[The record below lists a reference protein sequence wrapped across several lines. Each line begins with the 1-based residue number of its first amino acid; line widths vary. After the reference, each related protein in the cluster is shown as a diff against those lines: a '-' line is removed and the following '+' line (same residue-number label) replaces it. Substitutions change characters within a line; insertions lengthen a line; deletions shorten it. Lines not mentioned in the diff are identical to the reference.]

1 MVEKTFGMIK
11 PEGMQY
17 SSDIEDR
24 IYSCGLEIIEIKEL
38 VLTGEQFELIY
49 GHSRE
54 RIPDVYD
61 SLKSYMTSRPVA
73 VMCVSGEGAV
83 EKLLEL
89 RGASNAVDAKP
100 GTIRG
105 DYAKDQD
112 YTVLYVRKEFARN
125 VFHAAD
131 ASEAEKMVRLFFGD
145 L

>member
-11 PEGMQY
+11 PEGRQY
-17 SSDIEDR
+17 ASDIEAR
-24 IYSCGLEIIEIKEL
+24 IYSCGLDILEIREL
-38 VLTGEQFELIY
+38 VLTGEQFEFVY
-49 GHSRE
+49 GHCRE

-61 SLKSYMTSRPVA
+61 SMKSYMTSRPVA
-73 VMCVSGEGAV
+73 VICVSGEGAI

-89 RGASNAVDAKP
+89 RGSSNAADAKP

-112 YTVLYVRKEFARN
+112 YRVLYAQKRFARN

-131 ASEAEKMVRLFFGD
+131 ASEAGKMVQLFFGD